1 MTNNNETE
9 NIRTISWEK
18 EEAILTKL
26 GFRNDTYNTQTT
38 PRVNLERQVTS
49 LTCILHFKK
58 KIPLSV

>member
-38 PRVNLERQVTS
+38 PRVNLER
-49 LTCILHFKK
+49 
-58 KIPLSV
+58 